1 LKQFFTYF
9 FWNFVLKTHTNYH
22 KMSGSGAQGTK
33 FKMSVRIIQFQIKMR
48 RYGII
53 SLDLH
58 ANRKNEILW
67 NQQYLSESVISS
79 IE

>member
-1 LKQFFTYF
+1 
-9 FWNFVLKTHTNYH
+9 
-22 KMSGSGAQGTK
+22 MSGSGAQGTK

-58 ANRKNEILW
+58 ANRKNEIL
-67 NQQYLSESVISS
+67 
-79 IE
+79 